1 MFGVCIS
8 MFFVLFAMS
17 IALLISYYLNYC
29 KYVEWFLLR
38 FSCIQDCFI
47 GTVPFHIDFR
57 TSLVMSPKYLAE
69 ILIEIA
75 LKLQIRFWSI
85 DICTMLCLQKYKHIM
100 YLDLNWLH
108 ALVFFLFNHTSYTYF
123 DKFIWKYFILSL
135 WF

>member
-1 MFGVCIS
+1 MCIS

-100 YLDLNWLH
+100 YLDLNWFH